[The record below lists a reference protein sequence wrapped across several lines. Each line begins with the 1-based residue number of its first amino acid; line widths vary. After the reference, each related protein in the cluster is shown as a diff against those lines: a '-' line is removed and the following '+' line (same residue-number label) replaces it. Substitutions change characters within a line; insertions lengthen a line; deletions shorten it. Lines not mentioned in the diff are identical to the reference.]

1 MLTHLTIRNLAITES
16 IDIEFKKGMSA
27 ITGETGAG
35 KSILID
41 SLGYALGNRADSN
54 LVRTGADRAE
64 IVAEFDIS
72 NITSAIN
79 WLEDQDLSNG
89 HECILRRTISKEGR
103 SRAFI
108 NGQTVPVQQLK
119 QLGNLLI
126 DLHSQHEHHSLMQP
140 ETQRKLLDEFAGHMP
155 LVNQVTEIY
164 QQWRKLNKA
173 VSTAKTQQEDK
184 EAKIQLL
191 SYQLEELE
199 NLNLQTGDIETL
211 ENEQKL
217 LSQGEE
223 ILKTLGQVND
233 ICESDES
240 GVVEQIRYC
249 VQAISK
255 LQNPATENL
264 GQQMLDIQILLEE
277 CVSDISSFTDRF
289 ELDDARLT
297 EVNDRLSLI
306 YNLARKHQINPQDI
320 TEFHQRIIAEL
331 SEAKAS
337 ERSFEDDL
345 ERLSDIQ
352 SQYKNIC
359 QQLTTRRNQ
368 AAHHFST
375 LVTEQMQQLS
385 LTGAKLEVK
394 IQPLQSDRF
403 AAFGSEDI
411 EFHIQTNP
419 GQPAGPLNKVASG
432 GELSRISLAIQ
443 VICAENS
450 QIPTLVFDEVDVG
463 ISGGTS
469 ELVGRMLRLLG
480 NQGQVLCVTH
490 QPQVSSLAHQ
500 HMKVSKHFTK
510 DQTRTQMEW
519 LDESDRTK
527 ELARLLGGIEITGQT
542 LAHAEEMLNL
552 GQIEH

>member
-16 IDIEFKKGMSA
+16 IDIEFRKGMSA

-54 LVRTGADRAE
+54 LVRAGSDRAE
-64 IVAEFDIS
+64 ISAEFDITHIS
-72 NITSAIN
+72 SAKN
-79 WLEDQDLSNG
+79 WLVDQELING
-89 HECILRRTISKEGR
+89 NECILRRTISKEGR

-140 ETQRKLLDEFAGHMP
+140 DTQRKLLDEFAGHIP
-155 LVNQVTEIY
+155 LVNQVTETY
-164 QQWRKLNKA
+164 QTWRKLNKV
-173 VSTAKTQQEDK
+173 VSNAKAQQEDK

-191 SYQLEELE
+191 SYQLEELD
-199 NLNLQTGDIETL
+199 NLDLQPGEIEAL
-211 ENEQKL
+211 ETEQKL

-223 ILKTLGQVND
+223 IIKTLGQVGD
-233 ICESDES
+233 ICQSDDA
-240 GVVEQIRYC
+240 GVVEQIRFC
-249 VQAISK
+249 VQSINK

-264 GQQMLDIQILLEE
+264 GQQMLDIQIQLEE
-277 CVSDISSFTDRF
+277 CLSDIGAFTDRF
-289 ELDDARLT
+289 ELDDARLA

-306 YNLARKHQINPQDI
+306 YNLARKHQIIPDEI
-320 TEFHQRIIAEL
+320 IHFHQSIQNEL
-331 SEAKAS
+331 SEAKAF
-337 ERSFEDDL
+337 EQSFEEDL
-345 ERLSDIQ
+345 EKLNDTQ
-352 SQYKNIC
+352 LQYQNIC
-359 QQLTTRRNQ
+359 KQLTTRRNQ
-368 AAHHFST
+368 AASHFSK

-385 LTGAKLEVK
+385 LTGANLDVK
-394 IQPLQSDRF
+394 VQPLQSDRF

-419 GQPAGPLNKVASG
+419 GQPAGPLSKVASG

-490 QPQVSSLAHQ
+490 QPQVSSLAH
-500 HMKVSKHFTK
+500 HHLKVSKHITK
-510 DQTRTQMEW
+510 DQTRTQMDW
-519 LDESDRTK
+519 LNENDRTQ